1 MIILVAIALS
11 VLTALELDRLTWGQ
25 QSNDLS
31 RIQESLDNLSSQMS
45 EEVDHLKIIGE
56 DFSEL
61 KRGQI
66 VTVYLFVIAFLMGL
80 AFVIFGL
87 YIGQE
92 QRLSLFTKR
101 LYLVA
106 FFALVI
112 PVTAILLR
120 YIGNAI
126 YEDDLNNPIVT
137 VAFVLLIPVLTS
149 YVLMVVKY
157 RHETFKKQS

>member
-1 MIILVAIALS
+1 MIILVAIVLS

-112 PVTAILLR
+112 PVTVILLR

-126 YEDDLNNPIVT
+126 YEGDLNNPILT
-137 VAFVLLIPVLTS
+137 VAFILLIPVLTS